1 LSRGF
6 GLPENRRESEL
17 DRKKRE
23 ASWAC

>member
-6 GLPENRRESEL
+6 GLQENSRASEL